1 MKVLYDHQIFTW
13 QRYGGISRY
22 FYEIMRNLPPQIKIK
37 NSTILSDNYYIK
49 NNDII
54 KHHSIIPMKEFEW
67 KKQLYSKVNKISS
80 IITLKTSSYDIFH
93 PTYYDPYFLKFIGNK
108 PYVLTVHDLIHE
120 KYPLLFSK
128 DDITIKQKNKI
139 ICNATKIIAV
149 SENTKK
155 DIIDFYN
162 VSSSK
167 IEVIHHGFELKI
179 EDKSISSK
187 LKLPDR
193 YVLFV
198 GERNRYKNFDNFAT
212 ALSILMR
219 NDKFLYIV
227 CTGIPFTIEEE
238 FLLKK
243 LKIIDRSIQYSVND
257 SELVFLYKNALA
269 FIYPS
274 LYEGFGI
281 PILESFSNDCPV
293 ILSNASAF
301 PEVADDSGVYFNPLN
316 NDSICEAIRS
326 VIYNEEVRRKLIEK
340 GRKRL
345 QQFSWKFAA
354 KKTENVYKS
363 IL

>member
-1 MKVLYDHQIFTW
+1 MKILFDHQIFSW

-22 FYEIMRNLPPQIKIK
+22 FYEIMRNLSTQITIK
-37 NSTILSDNYYIK
+37 NTTFFSDNHYIK
-49 NNDII
+49 NNSII
-54 KHHSIIPMKEFEW
+54 KHHSIIPQSDFEW
-67 KKQLYSKVNKISS
+67 KKQIYSKVNKLNS
-80 IITLKTSSYDIFH
+80 ILSLKTLKYDILH
-93 PTYYDPYFLKFIGNK
+93 PTYYDPYFLKFIDDK

-120 KYPLLFSK
+120 KYPILFSR
-128 DDITIKQKNKI
+128 DDITIKQKREVI
-139 ICNATKIIAV
+139 FNATKIIAV

-162 VSSSK
+162 LPSNK
-167 IEVIHHGFELKI
+167 IEVIYHGFELKVN
-179 EDKSISSK
+179 DKPNLLN
-187 LKLPDR
+187 LKLPGR

-198 GERNRYKNFDNFAT
+198 GERTRYKNFDNFAT
-212 ALSILMR
+212 ALSIIMR
-219 NDKFLYIV
+219 KDKFLYIV
-227 CTGIPFTIEEE
+227 CAGIPFTIDEKN
-238 FLLKK
+238 LLKN
-243 LKIIDRSIQYSVND
+243 LKIIDRTLQYLVND

-301 PEVADDSGVYFNPLN
+301 PEVADDSGVYFNPLD
-316 NDSICEAIRS
+316 NDSIYEAISS
-326 VIYNEEVRRKLIEK
+326 VIYNEEVRKKLMEK

-345 QQFSWKFAA
+345 QQFSWELAA
-354 KKTENVYKS
+354 KKTEEVYKS